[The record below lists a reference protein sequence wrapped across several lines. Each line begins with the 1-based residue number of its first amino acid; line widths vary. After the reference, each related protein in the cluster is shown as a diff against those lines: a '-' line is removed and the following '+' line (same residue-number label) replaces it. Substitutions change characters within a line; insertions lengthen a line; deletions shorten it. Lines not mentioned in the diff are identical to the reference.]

1 MKTSW
6 SIYSLFLFRPQPNM
20 PQSNLPGCTRNI
32 TFRTVN
38 EPRAP
43 AQNAIVVYTFPG
55 HPAHPSPT
63 KQYERPPTQEE
74 LEARELEEQ
83 RAMEAWA
90 DGVWV

>member
-1 MKTSW
+1 MS
-6 SIYSLFLFRPQPNM
+6 
-20 PQSNLPGCTRNI
+20 QSNLPGCTRNI

-43 AQNAIVVYTFPG
+43 ALNAIVVYTFPG
-55 HPAHPSPT
+55 YAGHPGHPSPA
-63 KQYERPPTQEE
+63 KPTQEE

-83 RAMEAWA
+83 RAMEAWV